1 MNKANQKRAMRLI
14 GSTVKTL
21 NFTSNMIGLRAVINP
36 MNYPILQLY
45 ANLNHAK
52 AQIDEVQALLDPD
65 RIRKLKEMG
74 HWPVPKE
81 ALTEEDKLRAELK
94 KAKAQIRK
102 LKEEQAV
109 SRKVLR
115 YIASRPSNWY
125 DCKHK
130 DPCGGTCANFFSAL
144 KRDKEVT
151 TGCPKGLAQRILDFI
166 DGK

>member
-1 MNKANQKRAMRLI
+1 MRLI

-36 MNYPILQLY
+36 MNCPILQLH

-52 AQIDEVQALLDPD
+52 AQIDEVQALLDQD

-74 HWPVPKE
+74 HWPIPKE

-102 LKEEQAV
+102 LK
-109 SRKVLR
+109 
-115 YIASRPSNWY
+115 
-125 DCKHK
+125 
-130 DPCGGTCANFFSAL
+130 
-144 KRDKEVT
+144 
-151 TGCPKGLAQRILDFI
+151 I
-166 DGK
+166 DAAK

>member
-1 MNKANQKRAMRLI
+1 MNKVNQKRAMRLI

-52 AQIDEVQALLDPD
+52 VQIDEVQELLDSD
-65 RIRKLKEMG
+65 RIRKLKKMG
-74 HWPVPKE
+74 HWPIPKE

-102 LKEEQAV
+102 LKRDA
-109 SRKVLR
+109 
-115 YIASRPSNWY
+115 
-125 DCKHK
+125 
-130 DPCGGTCANFFSAL
+130 AN
-144 KRDKEVT
+144 
-151 TGCPKGLAQRILDFI
+151 
-166 DGK
+166 

>member
-14 GSTVKTL
+14 ESAVKTL

-52 AQIDEVQALLDPD
+52 AQIDEVQVLLNPD

-81 ALTEEDKLRAELK
+81 VLTEEDKLRAELK
-94 KAKAQIRK
+94 KTKTQIRK
-102 LKEEQAV
+102 LK
-109 SRKVLR
+109 
-115 YIASRPSNWY
+115 
-125 DCKHK
+125 
-130 DPCGGTCANFFSAL
+130 
-144 KRDKEVT
+144 RDTEK
-151 TGCPKGLAQRILDFI
+151 
-166 DGK
+166 

>member
-1 MNKANQKRAMRLI
+1 MNKINQKRTMRLI

-52 AQIDEVQALLDPD
+52 AQIDEVQALLDQD

-74 HWPVPKE
+74 HWPIPKE
-81 ALTEEDKLRAELK
+81 ELTEEDKLRAELK

-102 LKEEQAV
+102 LK
-109 SRKVLR
+109 
-115 YIASRPSNWY
+115 
-125 DCKHK
+125 
-130 DPCGGTCANFFSAL
+130 
-144 KRDKEVT
+144 
-151 TGCPKGLAQRILDFI
+151 I
-166 DGK
+166 DAAK

>member
-1 MNKANQKRAMRLI
+1 MNKVNQKRAMRLI

-21 NFTSNMIGLRAVINP
+21 NFTSNMIGLRVVINP

-52 AQIDEVQALLDPD
+52 AQIDEIQALLDQD

-74 HWPVPKE
+74 HWPIPKE

-102 LKEEQAV
+102 LK
-109 SRKVLR
+109 
-115 YIASRPSNWY
+115 
-125 DCKHK
+125 
-130 DPCGGTCANFFSAL
+130 
-144 KRDKEVT
+144 
-151 TGCPKGLAQRILDFI
+151 I
-166 DGK
+166 DAAK

>member
-1 MNKANQKRAMRLI
+1 MRLI

-36 MNYPILQLY
+36 MNYPILKLH

-52 AQIDEVQALLDPD
+52 AQIDEVQALLDQD

-74 HWPVPKE
+74 HWPIPKE

-102 LKEEQAV
+102 LK
-109 SRKVLR
+109 
-115 YIASRPSNWY
+115 
-125 DCKHK
+125 
-130 DPCGGTCANFFSAL
+130 
-144 KRDKEVT
+144 
-151 TGCPKGLAQRILDFI
+151 I
-166 DGK
+166 DAAK

>member
-1 MNKANQKRAMRLI
+1 MNKRDQKRAMRLI

-52 AQIDEVQALLDPD
+52 TQIDEIQALLDPD
-65 RIRKLKEMG
+65 RIMKLKEMG
-74 HWPVPKE
+74 HWPIPKE

-102 LKEEQAV
+102 LKRDA
-109 SRKVLR
+109 
-115 YIASRPSNWY
+115 
-125 DCKHK
+125 
-130 DPCGGTCANFFSAL
+130 AN
-144 KRDKEVT
+144 
-151 TGCPKGLAQRILDFI
+151 
-166 DGK
+166 

>member
-1 MNKANQKRAMRLI
+1 MNKRDQKRVITTI
-14 GSTVKTL
+14 GKAVKTL
-21 NFTSNMIGLRAVINP
+21 NFATNLFGVSSTLTP
-36 MNYPILQLY
+36 MSYPVLQVY
-45 ANLNHAK
+45 ANLNLAK
-52 AQIDEVQALLDPD
+52 AQIDEIQALLDPD
-65 RIRKLKEMG
+65 RIKKLKEMG

-94 KAKAQIRK
+94 KAKAKIRK
-102 LKEEQAV
+102 LKEEQTV

-130 DPCGGTCANFFSAL
+130 DPCGGGCANLFRVL
-144 KRDKEVT
+144 KREKEVT
-151 TGCPKGLAQRILDFI
+151 IGCPKGLAQRILDFI